1 MTESLVYKLASTP
14 EEFEAIHR
22 LNYQSFVEEIPQHA
36 ANPERRLVD
45 RFHGENTYAICLD
58 GEHLV
63 GMIAGRCQ
71 RPFSLDQKIDN
82 LDQHLPPHRKVVEV
96 RLLAVAPKHRK
107 QAVFTRLAGVL
118 ARHFRAAGCDLAIIS
133 GTLRQVPL
141 YAHLG
146 FEPFGQPVGGGEA
159 TYQPMCMTLQRF
171 KSQARALLIK
181 AGGRPVSLL
190 PGPVEIA
197 SGVTSALH
205 APALYHRDPGF
216 DVLMKRVR
224 DKLCELTQAAHV
236 VLMSGSGTLANDAV
250 AAQLAAGN
258 ATGIVLSNGEFGERL
273 ADHARRW
280 RLNFRA
286 VGSPWGSSLD
296 LASLEEHLKKGDI
309 GWVWA
314 VACETSTGTHNATQA
329 LKRVCR
335 SHGVDLCLD
344 AVSAVGMQ
352 PCDLSGVHLA
362 SAVSGKALGA
372 YSGLAMI
379 FHDGRLDRSGRLPRY
394 LDLASYEDS
403 ASVPFTQSSNL
414 LAALD
419 ASLQDTDWPMR
430 WRRIRD
436 ADTALHDGLR
446 DAGFQIVGTRERMPG
461 IMTLAIPAE
470 TSSSLLAKSMARH
483 GYLLAGHSNYLQTRN
498 WLQICLMGQWQDD
511 LLEVLPKQLARQL
524 KRAMA
529 MEV

>member
-1 MTESLVYKLASTP
+1 MSESLVYKLASTP

-22 LNYQSFVEEIPQHA
+22 LNYLSFVEEIPQHA
-36 ANPERRLVD
+36 PNPDRRLVD
-45 RFHGENTYAICLD
+45 RFHGENTYAICLA
-58 GEHLV
+58 GEKLV
-63 GMIAGRCQ
+63 GMIAGHCQ
-71 RPFSLDQKIDN
+71 RPFSLDQKIAD

-107 QAVFTRLAGVL
+107 QAVFARLAGVL

-133 GTLRQVPL
+133 GTLRQIPL
-141 YAHLG
+141 YTHLG
-146 FEPFGQPVGGGEA
+146 FEPFGQPVGSSDA
-159 TYQPMCMTLQRF
+159 PYQPMCMTLHRF

-181 AGGRPVSLL
+181 GGGRPVSLL

-205 APALYHRDPGF
+205 APALYHRDPRF

-224 DKLCELTQAAHV
+224 HRLCELAQSSNV

-250 AAQLAAGN
+250 AAQLAAGG
-258 ATGIVLSNGEFGERL
+258 AAGIVLSNGEFGERL

-280 RLNFRA
+280 QLNFQTIS
-286 VGSPWGSSLD
+286 SPWGSPLD
-296 LASLEEHLKKGDI
+296 LARLEDHFNNGKI

-314 VACETSTGTHNATQA
+314 VACETSTGTHNATEA
-329 LKRVCR
+329 LKRLCR
-335 SHGVDLCLD
+335 SHKVDLCLD

-352 PCDLSGVHLA
+352 PCDLSGVRLA

-379 FHDGRLDRSGRLPRY
+379 FHDGRLDRSSRLPRY
-394 LDLASYEDS
+394 LDLASYEDN
-403 ASVPFTQSSNL
+403 AGVPFTQSSNL

-419 ASLQDTDWPMR
+419 ASLENTDWPMR
-430 WRRIRD
+430 WRRIREAD
-436 ADTALHDGLR
+436 AALQDGLQ
-446 DAGFQIVGTRERMPG
+446 DAGFCIVGACPRMPG
-461 IMTLAIPAE
+461 IMTLAIPTTVSAR
-470 TSSSLLAKSMARH
+470 LLANSMARL
-483 GYLLAGHSNYLQTRN
+483 GYLLAGHSSYLQARN

-511 LLEVLPKQLARQL
+511 LLEVLPKQLARQVH
-524 KRAMA
+524 RATPFK
-529 MEV
+529 V

>member
-22 LNYQSFVEEIPQHA
+22 LNYLSFVEEIPQHA

-58 GEHLV
+58 GEQLV

-71 RPFSLDQKIDN
+71 RPFSLDQKIPN

-96 RLLAVAPKHRK
+96 RLLAVTPTHRK

-141 YAHLG
+141 YAHIG
-146 FEPFGQPVGGGEA
+146 FEPFGQPVGSGDA

-171 KSQARALLIK
+171 KSQARALLIN

-190 PGPVEIA
+190 PGPVEMSA
-197 SGVTSALH
+197 EVTSALH

-224 DKLCELTQAAHV
+224 ERLCALTQSSHV

-250 AAQLAAGN
+250 AAQLAVAN
-258 ATGIVLSNGEFGERL
+258 TAGIVLSNGEFGERL

-286 VGSPWGSSLD
+286 VGSPWGSPLD
-296 LASLEEHLKKGDI
+296 LARLEEHLKHGNI

-314 VACETSTGTHNATQA
+314 VACETSTGTHNATEA
-329 LKRVCR
+329 LKRLCR
-335 SHGVDLCLD
+335 AHGADLCLD
-344 AVSAVGMQ
+344 AVSAVGLQ

-372 YSGLAMI
+372 YSGLAMV
-379 FHDGRLDRSGRLPRY
+379 FHDGQLDRSGRLPRY
-394 LDLASYEDS
+394 LDLASYEDN
-403 ASVPFTQSSNL
+403 AGVPFTQSSNL

-419 ASLQDTDWPMR
+419 ASLQGTDWPMR
-430 WRRIRD
+430 WRRIRE
-436 ADTALHDGLR
+436 ADTALQEGLQ
-446 DAGFQIVGTRERMPG
+446 DAGFQIVGQRERMPG
-461 IMTLAIPAE
+461 ILTLAIPTEISA
-470 TSSSLLAKSMARH
+470 TLLAKSMARH
-483 GYLLAGHSNYLQTRN
+483 GYLLAGHSSYLQTRN

-511 LLEVLPKQLARQL
+511 LLEVLPRQLARQL
-524 KRAMA
+524 KRARA
-529 MEV
+529 MEA